1 MATKSSKKTKSK
13 PKKSTGKKGK
23 KPAKTS
29 TKKAVKRSAPKKTK
43 KGKKKNGRR
52 KSIIITLV
60 AVVIILALGIGYVLT
75 NLGFLVK
82 MAIEK
87 AGSQATQT
95 AVRVSGV
102 QISLKE
108 GSCNIEGLNVG
119 NPDGFEVPY
128 AFSLKEIGVDIDP
141 KSITSDEI
149 TIDDIV
155 VRAPETFVEVNA
167 DNKNNLNEI
176 KNNLPEGSSSPSKDK
191 ASPKEKKETRLFIRR
206 LLFEKGRIFAKVVP
220 MNKEYDLSMGAIEMR
235 NLRGTPAQIA
245 QQVISR
251 LTSQALAQVK
261 RKGIGQAEQKIKEQ
275 VKSRLNIKKMIK

>member
-1 MATKSSKKTKSK
+1 MATKSSKKSSKKKKSK
-13 PKKSTGKKGK
+13 TKKSVAKKAS
-23 KPAKTS
+23 KPA
-29 TKKAVKRSAPKKTK
+29 KKAVKRSAPAKAK
-43 KGKKKNGRR
+43 KGKKKKGRR
-52 KSIIITLV
+52 KVLIITLV

-102 QISLKE
+102 HISLKQ
-108 GSCNIEGLNVG
+108 GSCTIEGLTVG
-119 NPDGFEVPY
+119 NPDGFELPR
-128 AFSLKEIGVDIDP
+128 AFSLQEIGVDIDP

-155 VRAPETFVEVNA
+155 VRSPETFVEVNA

-176 KNNLPEGSSSPSKDK
+176 KNNLPKGSSSPSKDK
-191 ASPKEKKETRLFIRR
+191 ASPKKKKETRLFIRR
-206 LLFEKGRIFAKVVP
+206 LLFEKGRIYAKVVP
-220 MNKEYDLSMGAIEMR
+220 MNKEYDLTMGAIEMR

-261 RKGIGQAEQKIKEQ
+261 RKGIGQAKQRIREN